1 MSFTLNTIFQLKA
14 ELVGL
19 EHLTLNV
26 IFDVYDTLSN
36 RLGYEA
42 TLSQLSAELQYLF
55 GNLNSTFPIVQKES
69 TDSNSIIDSGYES
82 DSSSDIEWVSSDPSN
97 PIQSIE
103 VHIEEDF
110 PEYRNDI
117 YLHKGFHRCRHE
129 CEGAVFLCGNSFI
142 NFQNDVTKCGYIA
155 RSYSMVAH
163 ECPGSRDLYFE
174 NKDSRSYHPYTK
186 SKSNRRSK
194 SNNNKAFSKYSP

>member
-1 MSFTLNTIFQLKA
+1 MSLSFNTISLLQSALNGF
-14 ELVGL
+14 
-19 EHLTLNV
+19 EHLTLG
-26 IFDVYDTLSN
+26 TLFVTYVSLSEH
-36 RLGYEA
+36 LGYEA
-42 TLSQLSAELQYLF
+42 TFTQLRAEVEHIQEVENNIPDLIDLT
-55 GNLNSTFPIVQKES
+55 SS
-69 TDSNSIIDSGYES
+69 SDDSGYES
-82 DSSSDIEWVSSDPSN
+82 DSSSDIEWVSGDPSN

-103 VHIEEDF
+103 VHIKEDF

-117 YLHKGFHRCRHE
+117 HLHKGFHRCRHE